1 MTIKWVRSIREQAC
15 NRTAVRVLQSYPP
28 LAGQIGLVCRHGH
41 TGRDGSLEVYEL
53 EIKNPKG
60 GTKKHV
66 LASVYCRLHLPDQ
79 GQDQS
84 RGGAAYQNAGSGGCN
99 AQRYTRDGGDSV
111 ALSPSYNPKMGQA
124 AAKVCW
130 VLDAVCQNGHI
141 ILQAVTFQRRSKRH
155 RDQDVDSDVAG
166 RRVGG

>member
-66 LASVYCRLHLPDQ
+66 LASVHCRLHLPDQ

-84 RGGAAYQNAGSGGCN
+84 RGGAACQNAGAGGRD
-99 AQRYTRDGGDSV
+99 ALRSMLTRDGGDCD
-111 ALSPSYNPKMGQA
+111 ALSPSYNLKKGQA

-130 VLDAVCQNGHI
+130 V
-141 ILQAVTFQRRSKRH
+141 
-155 RDQDVDSDVAG
+155 
-166 RRVGG
+166 

>member
-1 MTIKWVRSIREQAC
+1 VETEHKDAEGHSGSMSTRS
-15 NRTAVRVLQSYPP
+15 
-28 LAGQIGLVCRHGH
+28 
-41 TGRDGSLEVYEL
+41 
-53 EIKNPKG
+53 KG
-60 GTKKHV
+60 
-66 LASVYCRLHLPDQ
+66 
-79 GQDQS
+79 
-84 RGGAAYQNAGSGGCN
+84 
-99 AQRYTRDGGDSV
+99 DGGDSV

-141 ILQAVTFQRRSKRH
+141 ILQAGTFQRRSQRH